1 MANIFASSFKA
12 LSNRL
17 VLKKAVV
24 PMGLNHRVTNS
35 LPFCTRPLY
44 ECSRALF
51 DSWCAKN
58 GKKYSC
64 DEEKEY
70 RYKLFEKTCERV
82 NRHNSDPRTTH
93 TTGLTIFADI
103 TRDEFLNNYVQ
114 QRNGD
119 VEERPVNPPTTGNG
133 KVIEIHSMGKWK
145 QHFRNCVK
153 SKKLVVAYF
162 MKPSG
167 EQCYVAN
174 MAKKRTDVI
183 FLKIDANELK
193 LCNTLQPFFAS
204 PNIFGNLIFAEL
216 NCVQTLACDYTI
228 EDVPTFVFLKQG
240 KEVDRCVAPVINHLR
255 RKIDRLAW

>member
-193 LCNTLQPFFAS
+193 
-204 PNIFGNLIFAEL
+204 
-216 NCVQTLACDYTI
+216 TLACDYTI